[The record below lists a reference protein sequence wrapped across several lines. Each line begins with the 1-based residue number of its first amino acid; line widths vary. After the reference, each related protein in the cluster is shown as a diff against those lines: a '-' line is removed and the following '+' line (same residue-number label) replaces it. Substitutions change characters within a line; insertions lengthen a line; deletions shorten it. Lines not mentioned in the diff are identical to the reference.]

1 MKKSTL
7 LKAVAAT
14 TLLASAVFAPVNAG
28 HHAPEDQVLAALSQ
42 DGRPADDLKDDV
54 LRRPAEVLAFAGI
67 HAGMTV
73 LDVNSGGGYYSEILS
88 GVVGKDG
95 RVYAHNGP
103 VYWEFVKKDIDKR
116 YKDRLSNVTLI
127 RGVSEE
133 VEIAENSVDV
143 ILSVLAYHDYYFK
156 HKMRTKNE
164 DVPAILAS
172 LYKSLKPGGAF
183 VVIDHVA
190 PTGSGTEAGN
200 SLHRIDP
207 ELLKAQVLAAGF
219 KLESTSDMF
228 VNAEDTHTKSPFDPS
243 IRRKTDRFVFKFV
256 K

>member
-7 LKAVAAT
+7 LKTVAVTA
-14 TLLASAVFAPVNAG
+14 LLASAVFAPVNAG
-28 HHAPEDQVLAALSQ
+28 HHTAKEQVMAALAQ
-42 DGRPADDLKDDV
+42 EGRPADDLKDDA

-73 LDVNSGGGYYSEILS
+73 LDINSGGGYYSEIIS

-95 RVYAHNGP
+95 HVYAHNGP
-103 VYWEFVKKDIDKR
+103 VYWDFVKKEIGKR
-116 YKDRLSNVTLI
+116 YEGRLSNVTLM

-133 VEIAENSVDV
+133 VEIEENSVDV

-156 HKMRTKNE
+156 HKARTKEEN
-164 DVPAILAS
+164 VPAILAS

-190 PTGSGTEAGN
+190 PTGSGTDAGN
-200 SLHRIDP
+200 SLHRFDP
-207 ELLKAQVLAAGF
+207 ALLKEQVLAAGF
-219 KLESTSDMF
+219 KWDSSSEMF
-228 VNAEDTHTKSPFDPS
+228 ANADDAHTKSPFDPS